1 MKNTVCLSVALF
13 LISQLC
19 CANSPPAKESTL
31 SQADLEHEYVG
42 AIVPAVGGL
51 TLQFKSNGARCQ
63 IIRNGKPT
71 GISEYNQRIVV
82 TPSENL
88 ELAFKNAT
96 LSFRRLTGGFANQG
110 FLVEAT
116 RGMPTANNT
125 VPKRAA
131 IAILAQKR
139 SGGPELQFFAKDSTL
154 AEIKTALK
162 NNGLSPITISQE
174 KPAQ

>member
-1 MKNTVCLSVALF
+1 MKNSLCLSVALF

-19 CANSPPAKESTL
+19 CVSSPPAKESTL
-31 SQADLEHEYVG
+31 SQTDLEHEYLG
-42 AIVPAVGGL
+42 AIVPAVDGL

-71 GISEYNQRIVV
+71 GISEYNQRIPV
-82 TPSENL
+82 TPSETL

-96 LSFRRLTGGFANQG
+96 LSFRGLTGGFANQG

-116 RGMPTANNT
+116 GGMPSANNILQ
-125 VPKRAA
+125 KRAA

-139 SGGPELQFFAKDSTL
+139 SGIPELQFFAKDSTL

-162 NNGLSPITISQE
+162 SNGLSPITVSQE